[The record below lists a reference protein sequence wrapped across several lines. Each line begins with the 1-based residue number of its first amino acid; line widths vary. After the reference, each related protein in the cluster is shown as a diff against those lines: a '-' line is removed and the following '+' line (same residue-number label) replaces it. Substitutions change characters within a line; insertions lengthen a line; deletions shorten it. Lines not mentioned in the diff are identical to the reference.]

1 MARTR
6 SEIVTL
12 VQSNTGRTDKGTI
25 INSLCDS
32 ALKIAVSHH
41 PFSDIV
47 YTCDDVALT
56 EGNVNVSIASLTHSS
71 GTAISELGDVVTA
84 RIVECKKLKYY
95 QDLPGVTGDEIS
107 VGDVMTGSNSSATAY
122 IIYVDNTSGTWNTG
136 DASGELWIA
145 NKSGTFEDGEYIEVD
160 SQKLAGVDGTDPGAG
175 GSKNSF
181 LKMKNRQWWDRNI
194 VNPEDNQ
201 KGWPDFGLHSGTIIS
216 LDRPLND
223 DLTLRLRVS
232 DIPTYSGDD
241 VETPISGLDIFVEQY
256 VTAMVYLSLGMTD
269 KYLPWYMLA
278 LGRDYDRGKVG
289 GSLLHAINKDKF
301 SASDSRNVDGGRKY
315 SSKGTTVY
323 DTDNDRTSTWY

>member
-56 EGNVNVSIASLTHSS
+56 ENNVNVSIASLTHSS
-71 GTAISELGDVVTA
+71 GTAISELGDIVTA
-84 RIVECKKLKYY
+84 RIIEAKKMAFTVGLHEA
-95 QDLPGVTGDEIS
+95 VA
-107 VGDVMTGSNSSATAY
+107 GDVITGATSGATAY
-122 IIYVDNTSGTWNTG
+122 VIYVDKTSGDWGST
-136 DASGELWIA
+136 AAGELWICH
-145 NKSGTFEDGEYIEVD
+145 KSGTFTAAETIADGD
-160 SQKLAGVDGTDPGAG
+160 SNAVATVTSDPGVG

-201 KGWPDFGLHSGTIIS
+201 KGWPDFGIRVGTSIS

-241 VETPISGLDIFVEQY
+241 AETPISGIDIFVEQY

-301 SASDSRNVDGGRKY
+301 SASDSRNVDGGRTY
-315 SSKGTTVY
+315 SSKGTTIY